1 MTRISAIVITQDEER
16 NIGRC
21 LSSLQGIADE
31 IIVVDSGST
40 DATETIC
47 QQFGARFVHHPWAGY
62 SGQKNYAD
70 SLASHPWTLSIDADE
85 ALSPTLRSTL
95 AQLKEQGLDNGS
107 VYQFNRLNN
116 FCGSWIHHCG
126 WYPDAKVRLW
136 PTGQAQWQGT
146 IHEELNHSAC
156 PTVTT
161 LKGDLLHYSFY
172 SIDEMTLRHRRYYLL
187 AAQAAH
193 DAGRKAT
200 MAAVVLKPLWA
211 FLRGYVLLGGFLDGH
226 AGYLVCRMNAH
237 YTFMKYAT
245 LREMTKKLPDE
256 LKIES

>member
-1 MTRISAIVITQDEER
+1 M
-16 NIGRC
+16 
-21 LSSLQGIADE
+21 LSGLTALLIPALLGGMALFAALRG
-31 IIVVDSGST
+31 VDAYG
-40 DATETIC
+40 ALC
-47 QQFGARFVHHPWAGY
+47 AGARDGLRVVKDILPPLAVLLTAVAMLRA
-62 SGQKNYAD
+62 SGALD
-70 SLASHPWTLSIDADE
+70 ALAA
-85 ALSPTLRSTL
+85 ALSPALRATLL
-95 AQLKEQGLDNGS
+95 QLKEHGLRTDS
-107 VYQFNRLNN
+107 VYQCHRLNN

-126 WYPDAKVRLW
+126 WYPDAKIRLW
-136 PTGQAQWQGT
+136 PTGHAQWHGT
-146 IHEELNHSAC
+146 IHEELIHDQC
-156 PTVTT
+156 PNTVT

-200 MAAVVLKPLWA
+200 MTAVVLKPLWA

-245 LREMTKKLPDE
+245 LREMTKKSQSSTKKQD
-256 LKIES
+256 IQQ